1 MLTPAPQRAIG
12 YTGQPVTSALAIK
25 RVSYAEYLRM
35 EARSEVRLEFVDGYV
50 CAMTGGTPRH
60 ARLATRAARL
70 LGNSLEG
77 TPCEPYAADLK
88 IHIAAVH
95 RTTYP
100 DVSVVSGEPET
111 SKIDRNAAI
120 HPVVIVEIL
129 SPSTAA
135 EDRGEKWDAYQHIP
149 SLQHYVLVSQDEKRI
164 EVFRRDGEGWRY
176 ERKSGRGTVKLPKVK
191 ASLSIDALYKGMA
204 LPKSPAR
211 RRAS

>member
-1 MLTPAPQRAIG
+1 M
-12 YTGQPVTSALAIK
+12 TSALAIK

-50 CAMTGGTPRH
+50 YAMTGGTPRH
-60 ARLATRAARL
+60 ARLAARVIGAL
-70 LGNSLEG
+70 ASALDG
-77 TPCEPYAADLK
+77 TPCDPYSADLK

-100 DVSVVSGEPET
+100 DVSVVCGEPET
-111 SKIDRNAAI
+111 SKLDRNAVI
-120 HPVVIVEIL
+120 NPVVIVEIL

-164 EVFRRDGEGWRY
+164 EVFSRDGEGWHY
-176 ERKSGRGTVKLPKVK
+176 ERKGGRGTVKLPKVK
-191 ASLSIDALYKGMA
+191 ASLSIDALYKGIA
-204 LPKSPAR
+204 LPKSPPR
-211 RRAS
+211 RRTS